1 MGTPKK
7 VFLSYARADRDRARK
22 LAEHLREAGLEVWDP
37 EQELLPGSD
46 FTSDLK
52 EALDTAEAVVVLISP
67 DAMESRSVSH
77 EIEYALGAKHLRGR
91 LIPVLIRPTKEIPW
105 ILNTLHMIRYEHP
118 GKTSQHI
125 AELLTQPQDA
135 PPTKLRQANWSVPVS
150 RQQESRLC
158 ESPVEGVRNT
168 RSADIF
174 QQEEYPRRSRVARWN
189 WAALKRCDWFL
200 VVLSPQSVASKW
212 VKHELIYALQANR
225 YKGRIVPI
233 LYKACDADKLSW
245 TLFQFQRIDFRKD
258 FHQGYWDL
266 LSIWNMTYSP

>member
-22 LAEHLREAGLEVWDP
+22 LVNHLREAGLEVWDP
-37 EQELLPGSD
+37 EQGLLPGSD

-77 EIEYALGAKHLRGR
+77 EIEYARGAKHLRRR

-105 ILNTLHMIRYEHP
+105 ILNTLHMIHYDYEQP

-135 PPTKLRQANWSVPVS
+135 PPTKLRQAN
-150 RQQESRLC
+150 
-158 ESPVEGVRNT
+158 
-168 RSADIF
+168 
-174 QQEEYPRRSRVARWN
+174 
-189 WAALKRCDWFL
+189 
-200 VVLSPQSVASKW
+200 
-212 VKHELIYALQANR
+212 
-225 YKGRIVPI
+225 
-233 LYKACDADKLSW
+233 
-245 TLFQFQRIDFRKD
+245 
-258 FHQGYWDL
+258 
-266 LSIWNMTYSP
+266 

>member
-67 DAMESRSVSH
+67 EAMESRWVSH

-91 LIPVLIRPTKEIPW
+91 LIPVVIRPTKEIPW

-118 GKTSQHI
+118 GKTSRHI
-125 AELLTQPQDA
+125 VELLTQPQNA
-135 PPTKLRQANWSVPVS
+135 PQTKIHQAN
-150 RQQESRLC
+150 
-158 ESPVEGVRNT
+158 
-168 RSADIF
+168 
-174 QQEEYPRRSRVARWN
+174 
-189 WAALKRCDWFL
+189 
-200 VVLSPQSVASKW
+200 
-212 VKHELIYALQANR
+212 
-225 YKGRIVPI
+225 
-233 LYKACDADKLSW
+233 
-245 TLFQFQRIDFRKD
+245 
-258 FHQGYWDL
+258 
-266 LSIWNMTYSP
+266 